1 MYTLD
6 FPNAE
11 VRSCFAQSLLDHYLE
26 RTGESADSF
35 YNVLRDALYESDVDG
50 AMTALRQFLAAT
62 PYELINESEN
72 YYQTA
77 VFLIFNMFGYDCRA
91 EVRTSDGR
99 IDMLVE
105 TQYYVY
111 CFEFK
116 LDGTADK
123 ALKQIDTKEYLLPW
137 EGSGKK
143 LYKIGVNF
151 DTKKRNIGEW
161 KYTVVE

>member
-1 MYTLD
+1 MS
-6 FPNAE
+6 A
-11 VRSCFAQSLLDHYLE
+11 SGAK
-26 RTGESADSF
+26 TGDLNRE
-35 YNVLRDALYESDVDG
+35 LRKALRGSDVDG
-50 AMTALRQFLAAT
+50 ALTSLRQFLASV
-62 PYELINESEN
+62 PYELIKESEN
-72 YYQTA
+72 YYQTTA
-77 VFLIFNMFGYDCRA
+77 FLIFNMLGFNCRA
-91 EVRTSDGR
+91 EVHTADGR
-99 IDMLVE
+99 MDMLLE

-123 ALKQIDTKEYLLPW
+123 ALEQIDTKEYLLHW

-161 KYTVVE
+161 KYTVME